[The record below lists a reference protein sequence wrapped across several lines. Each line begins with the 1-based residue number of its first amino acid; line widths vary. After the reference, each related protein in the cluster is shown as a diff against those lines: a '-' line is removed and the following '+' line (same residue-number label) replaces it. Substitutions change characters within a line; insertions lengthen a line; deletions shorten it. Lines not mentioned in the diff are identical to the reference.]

1 MQSMGNLE
9 QTYSR
14 LNMCLTD
21 PSHVGLDQG
30 ALEAPHD
37 LESLVPL
44 GAPDAPH
51 VWTDHVVYPES
62 REL

>member
-1 MQSMGNLE
+1 
-9 QTYSR
+9 
-14 LNMCLTD
+14 MCLTD